1 MTGKIKKI
9 FGSIESRNGS
19 YSVGI
24 TALVL
29 VIIIVVNLIVGQLPE
44 SIRNIDIS
52 SNNIYEITDTSREM
66 LGELD
71 KEVQFTVLA
80 AKGDADERIKTF
92 ISKYTALSSKISV
105 EWIDPVLHPSALT
118 EHEASS
124 NSIVISCEETGK
136 KTTVSFDSIIV
147 MDTSSYYYTGSVSE
161 SEFDGEGQLTSA
173 INYVTTE
180 DVYSIYR
187 TSGHGE
193 ATFSTSLTELM
204 NKANYQVT
212 ELNTMMTTE
221 IPQDCDLLLMYAPT
235 NDLSK
240 DETTMITDYLAA
252 GGKVMVLLGDTD
264 AGDLPNLEG
273 IMKTYGLEE
282 AEGYITDPSRCYQNN
297 YYALFPELSVS
308 GDLANGISSEMV
320 LVMNSHG
327 LIQVDA
333 ARDTITTTPFMAT
346 SENGYAVTEEAQ
358 SQGSYI
364 LGAVATENVTVE
376 TEEDTLESRL
386 TVIAASSLI
395 DAQITDTFT
404 TLENQTLFMNLI
416 SANFEGVKNLSIE
429 AKSLVPEYNTVQH
442 GGFFAILVIFILP
455 LIVLIGGFFVWL
467 RRRKA

>member
-1 MTGKIKKI
+1 MIGKLKKA
-9 FGSIESRNGS
+9 FGSIESKNGS

-24 TALVL
+24 TALVI
-29 VIIIVVNLIVGQLPE
+29 VIIVAVNLIVGQLPE
-44 SIRNIDIS
+44 SVRNIDIS
-52 SNNIYEITDTSREM
+52 SNNIYEITDMSREM

-71 KEVQFTVLA
+71 KEVQFMVLA
-80 AKGDADERIKTF
+80 TKGETDERIKTF
-92 ISKYTALSSKISV
+92 LSKYTALSSKISV
-105 EWIDPVLHPSALT
+105 EWIDPVLHPSVLT
-118 EHEASS
+118 ENEASA

-136 KTTVSFDSIIV
+136 TTAVSFDSIIV

-180 DVYSIYR
+180 DVYNIYR

-212 ELNTMMTTE
+212 EFNTMMTTE
-221 IPQDCDLLLMYAPT
+221 MPEDCDLLLMYAPA
-235 NDLSK
+235 NDLSE

-282 AEGYITDPSRCYQNN
+282 AEGYIADPSRCYQNN

-327 LIQVDA
+327 LTQVDA
-333 ARDTITTTPFMAT
+333 ARDTITTTPFMAA

-364 LGAVATENVTVE
+364 LGAVATENITAE
-376 TEEDTLESRL
+376 TEDTLESRL

-416 SANFEGVKNLSIE
+416 SANFDGVKNLSIE

-442 GGFFAILVIFILP
+442 GGLFAILVIFILP
-455 LIVLIGGFFVWL
+455 LIVLIDGFFVWL
-467 RRRKA
+467 RRKKA